1 MESKQLT
8 LHREKTR
15 STGWDFSN
23 GFASEKKKK
32 RQINCETLL
41 RSQAEFQ
48 ISASKIWMD
57 LRR

>member
-32 RQINCETLL
+32 GKSTVKLCSDHRQNFK
-41 RSQAEFQ
+41 FQ
-48 ISASKIWMD
+48 LQRYGWT
-57 LRR
+57 

>member
-32 RQINCETLL
+32 KGKSTVKLCSDHRQNFK
-41 RSQAEFQ
+41 FQ
-48 ISASKIWMD
+48 LQRYGWT
-57 LRR
+57 